1 MSKGIQKIGVLLVSA
16 CLPVLV
22 ACGGTTTLVSTPD
35 PSETASDIGMVEDSA
50 LEEEVE
56 LEMSSEESEVAT
68 AVIGSREIP
77 APVGSSALVRDSDD
91 AQVWEVTLVKST
103 LNVNEIVESEN
114 QFNEPPPSGLQYA
127 AAEFRVTYLGS
138 SKGFPSS
145 DLDVAFVTQ
154 EGTTHKPFD
163 VSVVGPNPLSSAN
176 ELYEGGSA
184 TGVVYIAIPTQNA
197 DQGTWRISQFLN
209 DSEFFFQA
217 K

>member
-1 MSKGIQKIGVLLVSA
+1 MFGGMKNLRLVALLIVGP
-16 CLPVLV
+16 LLV
-22 ACGGTTTLVSTPD
+22 ACGGTTTLVSTPA
-35 PSETASDIGMVEDSA
+35 PSTPASEGEVVQDSA
-50 LEEEVE
+50 FEEQVE
-56 LEMSSEESEVAT
+56 LEMSSEESEA
-68 AVIGSREIP
+68 AAPVIGSRATP
-77 APVGSSALVRDSDD
+77 APVGSSAVIRDSSDEP
-91 AQVWEVTLVKST
+91 VWQVTLVKST

-114 QFNEPPPSGLQYA
+114 QFNDPPPSGLQYA
-127 AAEFRVTYLGS
+127 AAEFEVTYLGS

-145 DLDVAFVTQ
+145 DLDIAFVTI

-176 ELYEGGSA
+176 ELYEGGSV
-184 TGVVYIAIPTQNA
+184 TGNVYIAIPTQGA

>member
-1 MSKGIQKIGVLLVSA
+1 MLGGNRKIVVLMISA
-16 CLPVLV
+16 CLPFLV
-22 ACGGTTTLVSTPD
+22 ACGGTTTLVSTPA
-35 PSETASDIGMVEDSA
+35 PSVPASEGEVVEDSA

-56 LEMSSEESEVAT
+56 LETSSEEPEVSA
-68 AVIGSREIP
+68 AVIGSRETP
-77 APVGSSALVRDSDD
+77 APVGSSAVIRDSSDEP
-91 AQVWEVTLVKST
+91 VWQVTLVKST

-114 QFNEPPPSGLQYA
+114 QFNDPPPSGLQYA
-127 AAEFRVTYLGS
+127 AAEFEVTYLGS

-145 DLDVAFVTQ
+145 DLDIAFVTI

-176 ELYEGGSA
+176 ELYEGGSV
-184 TGVVYIAIPTQNA
+184 TGDVYIAIPTQGA